1 MAKKNTGVNE
11 VEAFLRQN
19 CPEKV
24 EEFLSLL
31 NKKATPKKKAKKKA
45 TPKKTTSKKKA
56 TPKKKASPKLI
67 EEKTHIHVIRKDNQQ
82 TSNIKYDENG
92 NKIGVYMRREPICV
106 KPKFF
111 DDGKTDKNDKVNKK
125 LKKLTKRTERRPPG
139 LVKIVCGGTC
149 GRTLE
154 VSKKL
159 IHNGEYTCDRCI
171 MGRIR
176 HA

>member
-24 EEFLSLL
+24 EEFLTLL
-31 NKKATPKKKAKKKA
+31 NKKAAPKKAKKKVA
-45 TPKKTTSKKKA
+45 SKKKA
-56 TPKKKASPKLI
+56 PAKKAKPKKKASPKLI
-67 EEKTHIHVIRKDNQQ
+67 EEKTHIHVIRKENTS

-106 KPKFF
+106 KPKFV

-125 LKKLTKRTERRPPG
+125 LKKLTVRTERRPPA
-139 LVKIVCGGTC
+139 LVKIVCAGTC

-159 IHNGEYTCDRCI
+159 LHNGEYTCDRCI

-176 HA
+176 NA